1 MYVPTFRW
9 LGTFDTAEQAACAY
23 DAAARAIRG
32 PGARCN
38 FSLPEEEQRRCIEE
52 YEKSMAEGGICTE
65 LQSAIKVH
73 SAVARATNRVN
84 RRAFSL
90 CNKVKN
96 RNTGI
101 QSNDSSILIVCK
113 HVNKDKAAFSPF
125 DPCVHRAQRRIQTYH
140 PSIFTVTKI
149 VYLFHRPWCG

>member
-1 MYVPTFRW
+1 MMNRW

-52 YEKSMAEGGICTE
+52 YEKSLAEGGICNE

-73 SAVARATNRVN
+73 TAVARATNRVN

-90 CNKVKN
+90 CNKMKN

-101 QSNDSSILIVCK
+101 PYDNSYQFFVFKVLIEVKLFCLCLIYG
-113 HVNKDKAAFSPF
+113 H
-125 DPCVHRAQRRIQTYH
+125 QRKPQLSVLSLT
-140 PSIFTVTKI
+140 
-149 VYLFHRPWCG
+149 GQ